1 MGHLAHAFLVSSLG
15 MNAYPTHRCVEC
27 SLMRCFEPGQRC
39 DAETCQA
46 AAPAKW
52 VPLYSWRLG
61 EDKTG
66 AELND
71 LGVPYQLHRGIFETD
86 DEYRARLLR
95 RISGEAG

>member
-1 MGHLAHAFLVSSLG
+1 MFGVT
-15 MNAYPTHRCVEC
+15 AYPTHRCIEC

-39 DAETCQA
+39 DAEGCQA
-46 AAPAKW
+46 ARPAE
-52 VPLYSWRLG
+52 VRFHPGHYMS
-61 EDKTG
+61 G

-95 RISGEAG
+95 RISGETG